1 MKEQHQKVKQE
12 KLELNA
18 KLDAHLQHWKLLCV
32 CVCGCVPQIIAASMW
47 YLRPPG
53 SAWNS

>member
-32 CVCGCVPQIIAASMW
+32 CVSVVVCHRSLLLVCGI
-47 YLRPPG
+47 
-53 SAWNS
+53 